1 LRRTKY
7 LDEGSVYATD
17 VSTMLEHLDRNERD
31 GIAPETVAATIV
43 DAVISPRPR
52 ELYAV
57 GSRAPLPFL
66 LKRILPRGLMSK
78 IVAAQH
84 GLRRGRLRH
93 GSQWR
98 GRLRRERESGYW
110 NREWMRCWVV
120 EMPSSLCW
128 RERLSGR
135 SCWRSSTRASLVRFP
150 RLNTRLTLSPS
161 LAVTSA

>member
-84 GLRRGRLRH
+84 GLRRCV
-93 GSQWR
+93 R
-98 GRLRRERESGYW
+98 GRRGGNPRSQRPRPAGPTAARPSAAGPGIRLLEPGGDEVLGRRDAEH
-110 NREWMRCWVV
+110 
-120 EMPSSLCW
+120 PL
-128 RERLSGR
+128 
-135 SCWRSSTRASLVRFP
+135 
-150 RLNTRLTLSPS
+150 
-161 LAVTSA
+161 LA